1 MKKTIA
7 LLYKNWH
14 TDKKVEISYFQKFED
29 AEKEASRMIQQFK
42 YWGGGCVPVAAI
54 ETIWT
59 KSNGCRDIKR
69 VEYPDSL
76 YIRYARENGTA
87 YGYYMN
93 MHKEEKVIRIA

>member
-1 MKKTIA
+1 MTKTIA

-14 TDKKVEISYFQKFED
+14 TDKKVEINYFQKFED

-42 YWGGGCVPVAAI
+42 YWGGGCVPVVAI

-59 KSNGCRDIKR
+59 KSNGCRGIKR
-69 VEYPDSL
+69 VEYSDSL

-93 MHKEEKVIRIA
+93 MHKEENVIRIA